1 MKSLSDKELLEEL
14 KTRIN
19 ERQQAYDQ
27 LEKVNHELHEANR
40 KLMESEKLKSNF
52 LSNARNE
59 VINPLSS
66 ILSLSQTIASGEGK
80 KEDNIKLAEI
90 IYQSAFDLDFQMNN
104 IFSSAEIEAGEAVCE
119 FYAID
124 LTGMIEK
131 TISKFSGP
139 AMDFPKPI
147 IFENNT
153 PETAN
158 DFCSDPSKIQLIL
171 DNLIRNAINWSKNE
185 GDIKVTLKIDENY
198 AEVVVSDPGPGID
211 LNDQREIFNRFK
223 SLDPAVH
230 TLNKGHGLGLSIV
243 KTYVEML
250 DGSIKVESSSNSGST
265 FKVRMKNQPKQ
276 TEHQGSSENGSD
288 FLFDENT
295 EVF

>member
-1 MKSLSDKELLEEL
+1 MKSLSDKELLKEL
-14 KTRIN
+14 KNRID
-19 ERQQAYDQ
+19 ERKQAYAQ

-66 ILSLSQTIASGEGK
+66 ILSLSQTIASGDGK
-80 KEDNIKLAEI
+80 NEDNIKLAEI
-90 IYQSAFDLDFQMNN
+90 IYQSAFDLDFQMKN

-119 FYAID
+119 YYAID
-124 LTGMIEK
+124 IIGMIEK

-139 AMDFPKPI
+139 AMNFPKPI
-147 IFENNT
+147 IFENRTSKPARN
-153 PETAN
+153 
-158 DFCSDPSKIQLIL
+158 FCSDPSKIQLIL
-171 DNLIRNAINWSKNE
+171 DNLVLNAINWSKNE
-185 GDIKVTLKIDENY
+185 GEIKIILTVDESM
-198 AEVVVSDPGPGID
+198 AEISVSDPGPGID
-211 LNDQREIFNRFK
+211 LKDQGEIFNRFK
-223 SLDPAVH
+223 SLNPAVH

-250 DGSIKVESSSNSGST
+250 DGTIKVESSSAGGST
-265 FKVRMKNQPKQ
+265 FSVRIKNQQNQ
-276 TEHQGSSENGSD
+276 TDQHGSSENGSD